1 MISSDLIEHDA
12 NCAIQELKF
21 DEIDSVFGG
30 TDRGTAGAAGA
41 ITGAATAAS
50 IMTAARFASYG
61 ARIGVVGGIGG
72 LGVFQIDGMAD
83 LFDAGVG
90 WV

>member
-1 MISSDLIEHDA
+1 MLDGVSSLKLLMESVDEEF
-12 NCAIQELKF
+12 ELT
-21 DEIDSVFGG
+21 VV
-30 TDRGTAGAAGA
+30 
-41 ITGAATAAS
+41 
-50 IMTAARFASYG
+50 
-61 ARIGVVGGIGG
+61 GVVGGIGG